1 MSDWVGKTETRYIKR
16 WARAITPIKSE
27 KKTITMQPIR

>member
-1 MSDWVGKTETRYIKR
+1 MSDWVGNRNSVYKT
-16 WARAITPIKSE
+16 RAITPTKSE